1 MSFVFKKK
9 VELCNQLRG
18 NPPGGKSDWPCLHE
32 LSITQSLNL
41 LVEFLNVFL
50 RRCFLHCTSRNAQNT
65 KKGFADFLAFMTNRQ
80 MMLKPFKAF
89 EY

>member
-1 MSFVFKKK
+1 MSFVFVLKK

-50 RRCFLHCTSRNAQNT
+50 RRCFFTLYKQECSEY
-65 KKGFADFLAFMTNRQ
+65 KKRVLQTFWILGRIV
-80 MMLKPFKAF
+80 K
-89 EY
+89 